1 MSDKQS
7 EAIQKIKQG
16 GNISL
21 VGPGGSGKSW
31 TVDQVKTADT
41 IVVAPS
47 AVAARNV
54 DGCTVHSMFSLS
66 HGIQTQKDLDR
77 ITPTMNMLLG
87 ENSPLDRIVFDEAY
101 TLPANLLDDV
111 DYKLRKIRRNDLPFG
126 GIQVV
131 LSGDPAQ
138 CSPFWSYQEG
148 KILKRKYLSPF
159 IFNSKVWKKAD
170 VDVLIFDKIYRNTNA
185 EQQEWLNAIR
195 IKDNYW
201 EDAVQCIN
209 NIATI
214 GSHNEDDDLHL
225 CSYNID
231 ADKINEYYY
240 SKIKNPEFTYK
251 ASVTGK
257 YKESYYPAP
266 LELKLKVGTKVLF
279 TVNNYEAGFINGMQ
293 GTVIELSDELI
304 VVENENGEHI
314 DVEPNE
320 WENTDLNILGGKI
333 SKVKVGTFKQYPLR
347 HSWGSSI
354 HSSQGLTLS
363 KATIDFGSQAFAAGM
378 SYVALT
384 RLRSLENLTL
394 VRPIELDDIKVDN
407 KAINFIKKHTND

>member
-1 MSDKQS
+1 MSDKQN
-7 EAIQKIKQG
+7 EAIQRIKQG

-77 ITPTMNMLLG
+77 ITPSMMMLLG
-87 ENSPLDRIVFDEAY
+87 NNSPVDKIVFDEAY
-101 TLPANLLDDV
+101 TLPSNLFDDV
-111 DYKLRKIRRNDLPFG
+111 DYKLRRIRQNDLPFG
-126 GIQVV
+126 GVQVV

-148 KILKRKYLSPF
+148 KILNKKYLSPF

-170 VDVLIFDKIYRNTNA
+170 IDVLIFDKIYRNTNV

-195 IKDNYW
+195 IKDTYW

-225 CSYNID
+225 CSYNAD
-231 ADKINEYYY
+231 ADKINQFYY
-240 SKIKNPEFTYK
+240 SKINNQEFTYK
-251 ASVTGK
+251 AVVDGK
-257 YKESYYPAP
+257 YKESDYPAP
-266 LELKLKVGTKVLF
+266 IELKLKVGTKVLF

-293 GTVIELSDELI
+293 GTVVELSGNMI
-304 VVENENGEHI
+304 VVENEDGEYI
-314 DVEPNE
+314 DVEPNV
-320 WENTDLNILGGKI
+320 WENMDLNLFNGTIRKNKI
-333 SKVKVGTFKQYPLR
+333 GTFKQYPLR

-354 HSSQGLTLS
+354 HASQGQTLS
-363 KATIDFGSQAFAAGM
+363 KATIDFGNNCFGDGM
-378 SYVALT
+378 AYTALT
-384 RLRSLENLTL
+384 RLKSLEYLTL
-394 VRPIELDDIKVDN
+394 VRPILLDDIKINN
-407 KAINFIKKHTND
+407 KAINFIRKHNQ